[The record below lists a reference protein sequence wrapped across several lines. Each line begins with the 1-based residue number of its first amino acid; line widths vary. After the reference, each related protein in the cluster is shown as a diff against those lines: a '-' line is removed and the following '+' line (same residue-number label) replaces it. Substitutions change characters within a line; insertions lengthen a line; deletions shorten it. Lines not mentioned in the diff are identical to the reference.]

1 MKIDKSKYESFK
13 SLINEH
19 IKETNTDKPYS
30 VRPRLKFEFNGVEYS
45 VSIQASYGAYSEPRK
60 DNCEHYR
67 EVELGFPNFL
77 FSERFINKFAECRE
91 EPKETVYPYVP
102 VIELTYELANMFEE
116 QL

>member
-1 MKIDKSKYESFK
+1 MKINKSNYESFK

-30 VRPRLKFEFNGVEYS
+30 VRPRLKFDFNGVEYS

-60 DNCEHYR
+60 DNCDYYR

-77 FSERFINKFAECRE
+77 FSERFINTYAECCV
-91 EPKETVYPYVP
+91 EPKESVYLYVP
-102 VIELTYELANMFEE
+102 VDGLAKELSELFGVV
-116 QL
+116 